1 MGSAKI
7 QERSL
12 STGRFK
18 AVASE
23 LPKEHPLRQVLM
35 VEADE
40 MEQEEFLAKLRTWLR
55 LLAVG

>member
-1 MGSAKI
+1 MAAARI

-12 STGRFK
+12 VTARLKSI
-18 AVASE
+18 ASK

-40 MEQEEFLAKLRTWLR
+40 MEREEFLAKLRTWMR
-55 LLAVG
+55 LLALG

>member
-1 MGSAKI
+1 MTSARI
-7 QERSL
+7 R
-12 STGRFK
+12 GRVLPTVRLK
-18 AVASE
+18 AVASK

-55 LLAVG
+55 LLALG

>member
-1 MGSAKI
+1 MASAKI
-7 QERSL
+7 QERTL
-12 STGRFK
+12 PTRRLK
-18 AVASE
+18 DIASK

-55 LLAVG
+55 LLSLG

>member
-1 MGSAKI
+1 MASARI
-7 QERSL
+7 RERVL
-12 STGRFK
+12 PTGRLK
-18 AVASE
+18 AVASK

-55 LLAVG
+55 LLALG

>member
-12 STGRFK
+12 STGRLK